1 MTMHPKDARFD
12 RKECEH
18 LIGAVAAELADPVSD
33 ATLPIEWCA
42 GWEAAVKEHAE
53 PLAEQLRMALAEI
66 DRLGRLVTAT
76 RKVGE
81 SAIGGLQERFDIV
94 REALRTRT
102 AELDAITVARN
113 QDRTEWVATYE
124 AMRTELD
131 ALRCGDLGPY
141 FDDELSAE
149 RHAAFD
155 LHLTTC
161 ERCAAGL
168 PVLMQQDAVVSQGFA
183 RRAAVVDAAVAW
195 VRRGGTLA
203 ALTAAVNTLEDG

>member
-66 DRLGRLVTAT
+66 D
-76 RKVGE
+76 
-81 SAIGGLQERFDIV
+81 
-94 REALRTRT
+94 
-102 AELDAITVARN
+102 
-113 QDRTEWVATYE
+113 QDRTEWMTTYE
-124 AMRTELD
+124 AMRAELD

-203 ALTAAVNTLEDG
+203 ALTAAVNTLEDGNG